1 MAAGVREEVATGR
14 AVFASSASMAR
25 LQARAK
31 EGEYLEALAK

>member
-1 MAAGVREEVATGR
+1 MAAGGWGEGITGR
-14 AVFASSASMAR
+14 AVFASSASRAR